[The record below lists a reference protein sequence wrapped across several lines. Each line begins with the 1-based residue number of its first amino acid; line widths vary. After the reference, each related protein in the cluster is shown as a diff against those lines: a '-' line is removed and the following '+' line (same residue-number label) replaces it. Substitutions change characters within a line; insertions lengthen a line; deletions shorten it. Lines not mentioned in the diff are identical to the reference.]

1 MGGKK
6 CDRKLLKET
15 MLGSKRMSGNQ
26 LGLKRGAKIDLIGAK
41 VRDHKPMKPASE
53 PAEKKDLEKGN

>member
-1 MGGKK
+1 
-6 CDRKLLKET
+6 